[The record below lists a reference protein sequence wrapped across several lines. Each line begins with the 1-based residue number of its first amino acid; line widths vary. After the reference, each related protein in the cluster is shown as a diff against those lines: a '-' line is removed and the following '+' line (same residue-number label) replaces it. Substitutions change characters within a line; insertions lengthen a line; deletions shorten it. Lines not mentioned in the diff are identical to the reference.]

1 MVGGTTQIRSEERS
15 PVVRET
21 GSATRSKEECE
32 ANYRKQV
39 RWFQRQNINNKNG
52 LKNQWWEGTFFGR

>member
-1 MVGGTTQIRSEERS
+1 MVFVDRGWKPMVGGTTQIRSEERS

-39 RWFQRQNINNKNG
+39 R
-52 LKNQWWEGTFFGR
+52 